1 MSNDTQTVYIVDDD
15 AAVRHSLALLLE
27 LKGYRTRSF
36 ASAEE
41 FLGALDPASAGCAI
55 VDLRMPG
62 MGGARLQEELGRRA
76 PALPVIIATAH
87 GDIAAARTTLKA
99 GAVDFI
105 EKPIDDEQ
113 LVSAIRAAL
122 EREAELRGRQE
133 RAAEIGERLGRLTG
147 RERQVLKMV
156 VAGRHNREIAAELD
170 ISPRTVEVYKARMM
184 EKLHVRR
191 LPDLVRLVLDA
202 GENGAAA
209 AG

>member
-1 MSNDTQTVYIVDDD
+1 MSNDSQTIFIVDDD
-15 AAVRHSLALLLE
+15 GAVRHSLALLLE
-27 LKGYRTRSF
+27 LKGYRTKSF
-36 ASAEE
+36 ANAEE
-41 FLGALDPASAGCAI
+41 FLAGLEPAAAGCAI

-62 MGGARLQEELGRRA
+62 MGGAQLQQELGRRA

-87 GDIAAARTTLKA
+87 GDIAAARATLKA

-113 LVSAIRAAL
+113 LITAIRAAL
-122 EREAELRGRQE
+122 AREAELRGRQE
-133 RAAEIGERLGRLTG
+133 RASEIGERLGRLTG

-156 VAGRHNREIAAELD
+156 VAGRHNREIAAELQ

-184 EKLHVRR
+184 EKLQVRR

-202 GENGAAA
+202 NENGAAP
-209 AG
+209 G